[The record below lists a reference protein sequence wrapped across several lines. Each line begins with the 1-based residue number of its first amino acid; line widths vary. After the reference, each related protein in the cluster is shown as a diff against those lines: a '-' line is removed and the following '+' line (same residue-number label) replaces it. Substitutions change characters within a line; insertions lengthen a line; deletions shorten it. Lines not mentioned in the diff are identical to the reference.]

1 MDVSSSPLPSRY
13 RSIIHDVTLP
23 DQPPD
28 GSMLV
33 TLVALL
39 AAATIAVPLTRR
51 SGLGSVLG
59 YLIAGLVIGPSGLR
73 LVTDV
78 EQIANVASLGVIM
91 LMFLIGLEL
100 RPRRLWIM
108 RRAVFGLGA
117 AQVVI
122 TGACLAGL
130 AMLAGVPP
138 PGAAVLGLGL
148 ALSSTAIVLPLLG
161 ERELL
166 TTPSGRDAFAVLL
179 FQDIAFIPL
188 VALVPLLAGG
198 PALTETLPYGAWLEV
213 GKGVAAIVLIIAGG
227 RYLMRPLFRV
237 IGGASSPEI
246 FITAALL
253 IVTGTALLAQ
263 AAGLS
268 PSLGAFLAGVMLSD
282 SEYRHELQADIA
294 PFENTLLGF
303 FFISVGMSADLHA
316 ASANPWNLAASTIAL
331 FVVKTLIAFGLSRLM
346 RRDRAN
352 AIRFSLA
359 LPQASE
365 FSFVLLG
372 AAVAV
377 GALSADLAALSTLVS
392 AASMLATPVL
402 FALSERFLIP
412 RMRRAPEPLFDTI
425 EASDAP
431 VILAGFGRMGQIVGR
446 ILRMHGIAFT
456 ALERDPGQVDV
467 VRRFGNKVY
476 YGDAARPDVLRAAGA
491 DQAKLLVV
499 ALDDIDRTLRTVE
512 AAKRNHPNLTVLS
525 RARNRHHAH
534 LLMDRDVDGPVRDTF
549 HSSLRLAE
557 LTLTALGVAPEAA
570 ARAVALF
577 RDHDEANLL
586 AVHAIYRD
594 EAQLIQSN
602 QQATEELTALFE
614 ADREST

>member
-1 MDVSSSPLPSRY
+1 
-13 RSIIHDVTLP
+13 
-23 DQPPD
+23 
-28 GSMLV
+28 MLV

-78 EQIANVASLGVIM
+78 DQIANVASLGVVM
-91 LMFLIGLEL
+91 LLFLIGLEL

-108 RRAVFGLGA
+108 RRSVFGLGS
-117 AQVVI
+117 AQVVV
-122 TGACLAGL
+122 TAACLAGL
-130 AMLAGVPP
+130 AVAAGVPP
-138 PGAAVLGLGL
+138 PGAVVLGSGL

-161 ERELL
+161 ERDLL
-166 TTPSGRDAFAVLL
+166 TTPAGRDAFAVLL
-179 FQDIAFIPL
+179 FQDLAFIPL
-188 VALVPLLAGG
+188 VALVPLLANGHAVTG
-198 PALTETLPYGAWLEV
+198 SLPWLQV
-213 GKGVAAIVLIIAGG
+213 GEGVAAVVLILAGG
-227 RYLMRPLFRV
+227 RFLMKPLFRV
-237 IGGASSPEI
+237 IGGASSPEL
-246 FITAALL
+246 FTTTALL
-253 IVTGTALLAQ
+253 IVAGTALLAQ

-316 ASANPWNLAASTIAL
+316 ATARPTDLAATTL
-331 FVVKTLIAFGLSRLM
+331 VLLVVKAAVAFGLSRLM
-346 RRDRAN
+346 RRDRPN

-372 AAVAV
+372 AAVAA
-377 GALSADLAALSTLVS
+377 GALSANLAAFGTLIS

-402 FALSERFLIP
+402 FALSEQFLIP
-412 RMRRAPEPLFDTI
+412 HLKRAPEPKFDTI

-431 VILAGFGRMGQIVGR
+431 VILAGFGRVGQIVGR
-446 ILRMHGIAFT
+446 VLRMHGIAFT

-491 DQAKLLVV
+491 DHAKLLVV
-499 ALDDIDRTLRTVE
+499 ALDDVERGLRTVE
-512 AAKRNHPNLTVLS
+512 TAKRNHPNLTVLA

-534 LLMDRDVDGPVRDTF
+534 LLMDRDVDGLVRDTF

-557 LTLTALGVAPEAA
+557 LSLTALGITPEAA
-570 ARAVALF
+570 AHAVTLF
-577 RDHDEANLL
+577 RDHDEANLV

-594 EAQLIQSN
+594 EEQVIQST
-602 QQATEELTALFE
+602 QQAAAELAELFE
-614 ADREST
+614 ADRESTPKT

>member
-1 MDVSSSPLPSRY
+1 
-13 RSIIHDVTLP
+13 
-23 DQPPD
+23 
-28 GSMLV
+28 MLV

-59 YLIAGLVIGPSGLR
+59 YLIAGLVIGPSGMR

-78 EQIANVASLGVIM
+78 EQIANVASLGVVM
-91 LMFLIGLEL
+91 LLFLIGLEL

-108 RRAVFGLGA
+108 RRAVFGLGS
-117 AQVVI
+117 AQVAV
-122 TGACLAGL
+122 TAACLAGL
-130 AMLAGVPP
+130 AFADGVPAP
-138 PGAAVLGLGL
+138 SIVVLGVGL
-148 ALSSTAIVLPLLG
+148 AMSSTAIVLPLLG
-161 ERELL
+161 ERDLL
-166 TTPSGRDAFAVLL
+166 TTPAGRDAFAVLL
-179 FQDIAFIPL
+179 FQDLAFIPL
-188 VALVPLLAGG
+188 VALVPLLGSG
-198 PALTETLPYGAWLEV
+198 PALTRGLPWLQA
-213 GKGVAAIVLIIAGG
+213 GKGVAAIVLILGGG
-227 RYLMRPLFRV
+227 RFLMRPLFRA
-237 IGGASSPEI
+237 IGGASSPEL
-246 FITAALL
+246 FTTAALL

-303 FFISVGMSADLHA
+303 FFISVGMSADLSA
-316 ASANPWNLAASTIAL
+316 AMANPWHLAVATVTLLA
-331 FVVKTLIAFGLSRLM
+331 VKTAVAFVLARLSG
-346 RRDRAN
+346 RDRPN

-377 GALSADLAALSTLVS
+377 GALSADLAAFATLIS

-402 FALSERFLIP
+402 FALSEQFLIP
-412 RMRRAPEPLFDTI
+412 RLRRPVAPDFDPIEP
-425 EASDAP
+425 SDAP
-431 VILAGFGRMGQIVGR
+431 VIIAGFGRMGQIVGR
-446 ILRMHGIAFT
+446 VLRMHGIAFT

-476 YGDAARPDVLRAAGA
+476 YGDAARPNVLRAAGA

-499 ALDDIDRTLRTVE
+499 ALDDIDHTLRTVE
-512 AAKRNHPNLTVLS
+512 TVKRNHPNLTILS

-534 LLMDRDVDGPVRDTF
+534 LLMDRDVDGLVRDTF
-549 HSSLRLAE
+549 YSSLRLAE
-557 LTLTALGVAPEAA
+557 LSLTALGVTPEAA
-570 ARAVALF
+570 ARAITLF
-577 RDHDEANLL
+577 SEHDEANLV
-586 AVHAIYRD
+586 AAHANYRD
-594 EAQLIQSN
+594 EAQMIQSA
-602 QQATEELTALFE
+602 QQATDELAALFE

>member
-1 MDVSSSPLPSRY
+1 
-13 RSIIHDVTLP
+13 
-23 DQPPD
+23 
-28 GSMLV
+28 MLI

-78 EQIANVASLGVIM
+78 EQIANVASLGVVM
-91 LMFLIGLEL
+91 LLFLIGLEL

-108 RRAVFGLGA
+108 RRSVFVLGS

-122 TGACLAGL
+122 TAACLAGL
-130 AMLAGVPP
+130 ALLAGVPP
-138 PGAAVLGLGL
+138 QGAAVLGLGL

-166 TTPSGRDAFAVLL
+166 TTPAGRDAFAVLL
-179 FQDIAFIPL
+179 FQDLAFIPL
-188 VALVPLLAGG
+188 VALVPLLASGRAVTA
-198 PALTETLPYGAWLEV
+198 ALPWLEV
-213 GKGVAAIVLIIAGG
+213 GKGIAAIVLILAGG
-227 RYLMRPLFRV
+227 RFLMRPLFRA
-237 IGGASSPEI
+237 IGGASSPEL
-246 FITAALL
+246 FTTAALL

-263 AAGLS
+263 TAGLS

-316 ASANPWNLAASTIAL
+316 AMARPLDLAETT
-331 FVVKTLIAFGLSRLM
+331 VVLLTVKVAIAFGLALVM
-346 RRDRAN
+346 RRNWAN

-377 GALSADLAALSTLVS
+377 GALSPELAALATLIS
-392 AASMLATPVL
+392 ASSMLATPVL
-402 FALSERFLIP
+402 FALSEGFLIP
-412 RMRRAPEPLFDTI
+412 RLRRAPEPQFDTI
-425 EASDAP
+425 QPSDAP
-431 VILAGFGRMGQIVGR
+431 VIVAGFGRMGQIVGR
-446 ILRMHGIAFT
+446 VLRMHGIAFT
-456 ALERDPGQVDV
+456 ALEQDAGQVDV

-491 DQAKLLVV
+491 DHAKLLVV
-499 ALDDIDRTLRTVE
+499 ALDDVDRGLRTVE
-512 AAKRNHPNLTVLS
+512 TAKRNHPNLTVLA

-534 LLMDRDVDGPVRDTF
+534 LLMDRDVDGLVRDTF

-557 LTLTALGVAPEAA
+557 MSLTALGVTPEAA
-570 ARAVALF
+570 ARAVTLF
-577 RDHDEANLL
+577 RDHDEANLI
-586 AVHAIYRD
+586 AAHAIYRD
-594 EAQLIQSN
+594 EAKLIQST
-602 QQATEELTALFE
+602 QEATAELTALFE

>member
-1 MDVSSSPLPSRY
+1 
-13 RSIIHDVTLP
+13 
-23 DQPPD
+23 
-28 GSMLV
+28 MLV

-51 SGLGSVLG
+51 FGLGSVLG

-78 EQIANVASLGVIM
+78 DQIASVASLGVVM
-91 LMFLIGLEL
+91 LLFLIGLEL

-108 RRAVFGLGA
+108 RRAVFGLGS
-117 AQVVI
+117 AQVAI
-122 TGACLAGL
+122 TAAALAGL
-130 AMLAGVPP
+130 AFAAGVPA
-138 PGAAVLGLGL
+138 PGAVVVGVAL

-166 TTPSGRDAFAVLL
+166 TTPAGRDAFAVLL
-179 FQDIAFIPL
+179 FQDLAFIPL
-188 VALVPLLAGG
+188 VALVPLLASGHAITGG
-198 PALTETLPYGAWLEV
+198 LPIGGLPWLQA
-213 GKGVAAIVLIIAGG
+213 GKGLAAIALILGGG
-227 RYLMRPLFRV
+227 RFLMRPLFRA
-237 IGGASSPEI
+237 IGGASSPEL
-246 FITAALL
+246 FTTAALL

-282 SEYRHELQADIA
+282 SEYRHEMQADIA

-316 ASANPWNLAASTIAL
+316 AVARPSYLMAATGTL
-331 FVVKTLIAFGLSRLM
+331 LVVKIVIAVLLARLA
-346 RRDRAN
+346 RRDRSN
-352 AIRFSLA
+352 AVRFGLA
-359 LPQASE
+359 LSQASE

-377 GALSADLAALSTLVS
+377 GALTSDLAALATLTS

-402 FALSERFLIP
+402 FAVSERFLLP
-412 RMRRAPEPLFDTI
+412 RLRHTAVPEFDTI
-425 EASDAP
+425 EPSDAP
-431 VILAGFGRMGQIVGR
+431 VIVAGFGRMGQIVGR
-446 ILRMHGIAFT
+446 VLRMHGIAFT

-467 VRRFGNKVY
+467 VRRFGNNVY

-491 DQAKLLVV
+491 DHAKVLIV
-499 ALDDIDRTLRTVE
+499 ALDDVDRNLRTVE
-512 AAKRNHPNLTVLS
+512 IAKRNHPNLTVLA

-534 LLMDRDVDGPVRDTF
+534 LLMDRDVDGLVRDTF

-557 LTLTALGVAPEAA
+557 LSLTALGVTPEAA
-570 ARAVALF
+570 ARAITLF
-577 RDHDEANLL
+577 QNHDETNLI
-586 AVHAIYRD
+586 AAHAIYRD
-594 EAQLIQSN
+594 EAQLIQSG
-602 QQATEELTALFE
+602 QQAAEELTALFE
-614 ADREST
+614 ADQGSTDAPTPGPSRQISEGIANRPPG

>member
-1 MDVSSSPLPSRY
+1 
-13 RSIIHDVTLP
+13 
-23 DQPPD
+23 
-28 GSMLV
+28 MLV

-59 YLIAGLVIGPSGLR
+59 YLIAGLAIGPSGLR

-78 EQIANVASLGVIM
+78 EQIANVASLGVVM
-91 LMFLIGLEL
+91 LLFLIGLEL

-108 RRAVFGLGA
+108 RRMVFGLGS
-117 AQVVI
+117 AQVLS
-122 TGACLAGL
+122 TAACLAGL

-148 ALSSTAIVLPLLG
+148 ALSSTAIVLPMLG
-161 ERELL
+161 ERDLL
-166 TTPSGRDAFAVLL
+166 TSPAGRDAFAVLL
-179 FQDIAFIPL
+179 FQDLAFIPL
-188 VALVPLLAGG
+188 VALVPLLA
-198 PALTETLPYGAWLEV
+198 ADRTELHTLPWLEV
-213 GKGVAAIVLIIAGG
+213 GKGIAAVVLILAGG
-227 RYLMRPLFRV
+227 RYLMRPLFQV
-237 IGGASSPEI
+237 IGGASSPEL
-246 FITAALL
+246 FTSTALL

-303 FFISVGMSADLHA
+303 FFISVGMAADLRA
-316 ASANPWNLAASTIAL
+316 ALAVPLYLAATTGIL
-331 FVVKTLIAFGLSRLM
+331 LVVKTLVAFVLSKLM
-346 RRDRAN
+346 GRDAAN
-352 AIRFSLA
+352 VIRFGLA

-377 GALSADLAALSTLVS
+377 GALSPDLAALSTLIS

-402 FALSERFLIP
+402 FAASERFLIP
-412 RMRRAPEPLFDTI
+412 RLKTRTEPVFDTI
-425 EASDAP
+425 DGAEAP
-431 VILAGFGRMGQIVGR
+431 VIIAGFGRMGQIVGR
-446 ILRMHGIAFT
+446 VLRMHGIPFT

-467 VRRFGNKVY
+467 IRRFGYKVY

-491 DQAKLLVV
+491 DHAKLLVV
-499 ALDDIDRTLRTVE
+499 ALEETERNLRTVE
-512 AAKRNHPNLTVLS
+512 TARRNHPNLTVLA

-534 LLMDRDVDGPVRDTF
+534 LLMDRDVDGLVRETF
-549 HSSLRLAE
+549 FSSLRLAE
-557 LTLTALGVAPEAA
+557 LSLTALGVSPEAA
-570 ARAVALF
+570 AHSVALF
-577 RDHDEANLL
+577 RERDEANLL
-586 AVHAIYRD
+586 ATHAIYRD
-594 EAQLIQSN
+594 EAQLIQSA
-602 QQATEELTALFE
+602 QQATEELNALLE
-614 ADREST
+614 ADRAST

>member
-1 MDVSSSPLPSRY
+1 
-13 RSIIHDVTLP
+13 
-23 DQPPD
+23 
-28 GSMLV
+28 MLV

-78 EQIANVASLGVIM
+78 EQISNVASLGVVM
-91 LMFLIGLEL
+91 LLFLIGLEL

-108 RRAVFGLGA
+108 RRAVFGLGS
-117 AQVVI
+117 AQVVA
-122 TGACLAGL
+122 TGAVLAGC
-130 AMLAGVPP
+130 AVAAGVPL
-138 PGAAVLGLGL
+138 PGATVLGVGL

-161 ERELL
+161 GRDLL
-166 TTPSGRDAFAVLL
+166 TTAAGRDAFAVLL
-179 FQDIAFIPL
+179 FQDLAFIPM

-198 PALTETLPYGAWLEV
+198 HPMTGALPWLQVAE
-213 GKGVAAIVLIIAGG
+213 GVAAILLILAGG
-227 RYLMRPLFRV
+227 RFLMKPLFRA
-237 IGGASSPEI
+237 IGGASSPEL
-246 FITAALL
+246 FTTTALL
-253 IVTGTALLAQ
+253 IVTGTALLAS

-282 SEYRHELQADIA
+282 SAYRHELQADIA

-316 ASANPWNLAASTIAL
+316 AVARPAILAETTLVLLLVKATIAFAL
-331 FVVKTLIAFGLSRLM
+331 ARVARCDLS
-346 RRDRAN
+346 N

-372 AAVAV
+372 AAVAA
-377 GALSADLAALSTLVS
+377 GALSPDLAALATLIS
-392 AASMLATPVL
+392 AASMLATPIL

-412 RMRRAPEPLFDTI
+412 RLRRMPEPEFDTI
-425 EASDAP
+425 EPSGAP
-431 VILAGFGRMGQIVGR
+431 VIIAGFGRMGQIVGR
-446 ILRMHGIAFT
+446 ILRLHGIAFT
-456 ALERDPGQVDV
+456 ALDQDAGQVDV

-499 ALDDIDRTLRTVE
+499 ALDDVERTLRTVE
-512 AAKRNHPNLTVLS
+512 TAKRNHPNLTVLA
-525 RARNRHHAH
+525 RARNRYQVH
-534 LLMDRDVDGPVRDTF
+534 LLMDRDVDGQVRDTF

-557 LTLTALGVAPEAA
+557 MTLTALGISEEEAA
-570 ARAVALF
+570 RGVAFF

-586 AVHAIYRD
+586 ASHAFYRD
-594 EAQLIQSN
+594 EAKLIQTG
-602 QQATEELTALFE
+602 QQAVEELTALFQ

>member
-1 MDVSSSPLPSRY
+1 
-13 RSIIHDVTLP
+13 
-23 DQPPD
+23 
-28 GSMLV
+28 MLF

-59 YLIAGLVIGPSGLR
+59 YLISGLVIGPSGLG
-73 LVTDV
+73 LITDV
-78 EQIANVASLGVIM
+78 EQIANVASLGVVM

-108 RRAVFGLGA
+108 RRAVFGLGS
-117 AQVVI
+117 AQVVV
-122 TGACLAGL
+122 TAACLSGL
-130 AMLAGVPP
+130 AVLAGVPWA
-138 PGAAVLGLGL
+138 GAVVLGLGL

-161 ERELL
+161 ERDLL
-166 TTPSGRDAFAVLL
+166 TTPAGRDAFAVLL
-179 FQDIAFIPL
+179 FQDLAFIPL
-188 VALVPLLAGG
+188 VALVPLLASGHAVTGG
-198 PALTETLPYGAWLEV
+198 VPWLDV
-213 GKGVAAIVLIIAGG
+213 GKGIAAVVLILAGG
-227 RYLMRPLFRV
+227 RFLMGPLFRL
-237 IGGASSPEI
+237 IGGASSPEM
-246 FITAALL
+246 FTTTALL
-253 IVTGTALLAQ
+253 IVVGTALLAET
-263 AAGLS
+263 AGLS

-316 ASANPWNLAASTIAL
+316 AAAVPLYLAETTAVL
-331 FVVKTLIAFGLSRLM
+331 LVVKTVIACVLSRM
-346 RRDRAN
+346 TGRDTPN
-352 AIRFSLA
+352 VVRFGLA

-372 AAVAV
+372 AAVAI
-377 GALSADLAALSTLVS
+377 GALPANLAALATLIS

-412 RMRRAPEPLFDTI
+412 RLRRAPEPVFDTI
-425 EASDAP
+425 EPSDAP

-446 ILRMHGIAFT
+446 VLRMHGIEFVG
-456 ALERDPGQVDV
+456 LERDAGQVDV
-467 VRRFGNKVY
+467 IRRFGGKVY

-491 DQAKLLVV
+491 DHAKLLIV
-499 ALDDIDRTLRTVE
+499 ALDDVEHNLRTVE
-512 AAKRNHPNLTVLS
+512 TAKRNYPGLKVLA

-534 LLMDRDVDGPVRDTF
+534 LLMDRDVDGLVRDTF

-557 LTLTALGVAPEAA
+557 LSLTAMGVEPEAA
-570 ARAVALF
+570 SRAITLF

-594 EAQLIQSN
+594 EAQMIQST
-602 QQATEELTALFE
+602 QQAAEELTALFE
-614 ADREST
+614 ADRESA

>member
-1 MDVSSSPLPSRY
+1 
-13 RSIIHDVTLP
+13 
-23 DQPPD
+23 
-28 GSMLV
+28 MLV

-78 EQIANVASLGVIM
+78 EQISNVASLGVVM

-108 RRAVFGLGA
+108 RRSVFGLGS
-117 AQVVI
+117 AQVVV
-122 TGACLAGL
+122 TAACLAGL
-130 AMLAGVPP
+130 AILVGVPP

-148 ALSSTAIVLPLLG
+148 ALSSTAIVLPMLG

-166 TTPSGRDAFAVLL
+166 TTSAGRDAFAVLL
-179 FQDIAFIPL
+179 FQDLAFIPL
-188 VALVPLLAGG
+188 VALVPLLASGHAVTG
-198 PALTETLPYGAWLEV
+198 ELPWLEV
-213 GKGVAAIVLIIAGG
+213 GEGIAAIVIILAGG
-227 RYLMRPLFRV
+227 RFLMGPLFRA
-237 IGGASSPEI
+237 IGGASSPEL
-246 FITAALL
+246 FTTAALL
-253 IVTGTALLAQ
+253 IVTGTALLAG

-303 FFISVGMSADLHA
+303 FFISVGMSADVQA
-316 ASANPWNLAASTIAL
+316 AIARPVALAITTAVL
-331 FVVKTLIAFGLSRLM
+331 LVVKILVAFVLARLT
-346 RRDRAN
+346 RRDRPN

-377 GALSADLAALSTLVS
+377 GALSVELAALATLIS
-392 AASMLATPVL
+392 AASMLITPIL
-402 FALSERFLIP
+402 FAVSERFLIP
-412 RMRRAPEPLFDTI
+412 RFRTAPTREYDKI
-425 EASDAP
+425 ESADEP
-431 VILAGFGRMGQIVGR
+431 VIIAGFGRMGQIVGR
-446 ILRMHGIAFT
+446 VLRMHGIAFT
-456 ALERDPGQVDV
+456 ALEKDAGQVDV
-467 VRRFGNKVY
+467 VRRFGNKVF

-491 DQAKLLVV
+491 DRAKLLVV
-499 ALDDIDRTLRTVE
+499 ALDDVDRNLRTVE
-512 AAKRNHPNLTVLS
+512 TAKRNHPNLTVLS

-534 LLMDRDVDGPVRDTF
+534 LLMDRDVDGLVRDTF
-549 HSSLRLAE
+549 FSSLRLAE
-557 LTLTALGVAPEAA
+557 LSLTSLGVAPEAA
-570 ARAVALF
+570 ARAIAF
-577 RDHDEANLL
+577 FEEHDEANLI
-586 AVHAIYRD
+586 AAHAIYRD
-594 EAQLIQSN
+594 EAQLIQSG
-602 QQATEELTALFE
+602 QQAADELTALFQ
-614 ADREST
+614 ADQST

>member
-1 MDVSSSPLPSRY
+1 
-13 RSIIHDVTLP
+13 
-23 DQPPD
+23 
-28 GSMLV
+28 MLA

-78 EQIANVASLGVIM
+78 EQISNVASLGVVM

-108 RRAVFGLGA
+108 RRSVFGLGS

-122 TGACLAGL
+122 TAACLAGL
-130 AMLAGVPP
+130 AILVGVPP

-148 ALSSTAIVLPLLG
+148 ALSSTAIVLPMLG

-166 TTPSGRDAFAVLL
+166 TTPAGRDAFAVLL
-179 FQDIAFIPL
+179 FQDLAFIPL
-188 VALVPLLAGG
+188 VALVPLLASGHAVTG
-198 PALTETLPYGAWLEV
+198 ELPWLEV
-213 GKGVAAIVLIIAGG
+213 GEGIAAIVIILAGG
-227 RYLMRPLFRV
+227 RFLMGPLFRA
-237 IGGASSPEI
+237 IGGASSPEL
-246 FITAALL
+246 FTTAALL
-253 IVTGTALLAQ
+253 IVTGTALLAG

-303 FFISVGMSADLHA
+303 FFISVGMSADVQA
-316 ASANPWNLAASTIAL
+316 AIARPVALATTTAVL
-331 FVVKTLIAFGLSRLM
+331 LVVKILVAFVLARLT
-346 RRDRAN
+346 RRDRPN

-377 GALSADLAALSTLVS
+377 GALSIDLAALATLIS
-392 AASMLATPVL
+392 AASMLITPIL
-402 FALSERFLIP
+402 FAVSERFLIP
-412 RMRRAPEPLFDTI
+412 RFRTAPMREYDKI
-425 EASDAP
+425 ESADEP
-431 VILAGFGRMGQIVGR
+431 VIIAGFGRMGQIVGR
-446 ILRMHGIAFT
+446 VLRMHGIAFT
-456 ALERDPGQVDV
+456 ALEKDAGQVDV
-467 VRRFGNKVY
+467 VRRFGNKVF

-491 DQAKLLVV
+491 DRAKLLVV
-499 ALDDIDRTLRTVE
+499 ALDDVDRNLRTVE
-512 AAKRNHPNLTVLS
+512 TAKRNHPNLTVLS

-534 LLMDRDVDGPVRDTF
+534 LLMDRDVDGLVRDTF
-549 HSSLRLAE
+549 FSSLRLAE
-557 LTLTALGVAPEAA
+557 LSLTSLGVAPEAA
-570 ARAVALF
+570 ARAIAF
-577 RDHDEANLL
+577 FQEHDEANLI
-586 AVHAIYRD
+586 AAHAIYRD
-594 EAQLIQSN
+594 EAQLIQSG
-602 QQATEELTALFE
+602 QQAADELTALFQ
-614 ADREST
+614 ADQST